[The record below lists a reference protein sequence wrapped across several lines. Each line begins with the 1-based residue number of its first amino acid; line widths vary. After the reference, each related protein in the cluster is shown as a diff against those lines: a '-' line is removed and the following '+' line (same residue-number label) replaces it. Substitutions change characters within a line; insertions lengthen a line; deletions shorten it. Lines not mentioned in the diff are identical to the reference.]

1 MADDGVSRPRRRN
14 NNSES
19 VLDSLNLGKLPHV
32 SSSKT
37 ATSCYL
43 LTPQNEQELGQVVA
57 LFRQV
62 LNLQD
67 PSELARG
74 GMREGRDY
82 RAFRTLVLCRGT
94 GTKVC
99 MSLAQSNPGPPACRT
114 RLSVSAML
122 CRLRSSLRRAC
133 DPTNMTSRAFP
144 SVVSRYLPWHW
155 AQGWG
160 KS

>member
-99 MSLAQSNPGPPACRT
+99 MSLAQ
-114 RLSVSAML
+114 
-122 CRLRSSLRRAC
+122 
-133 DPTNMTSRAFP
+133 
-144 SVVSRYLPWHW
+144 
-155 AQGWG
+155 
-160 KS
+160 K